1 MNFKEL
7 ERQLQNKISEAV
19 FATVKTLLAQATVA
33 NSSHGVVSTYRRGC
47 RCDLCREA
55 NNKYTGDRAKRD
67 RALAREARESA
78 KKPTRKR
85 APAREKKRVMGY
97 ADLTIDAPE
106 ALLASAATEQRDE
119 P

>member
-19 FATVKTLLAQATVA
+19 FAAVKTLLAQAAVG

-55 NNKYTGDRAKRD
+55 NNKYTGDRAKKD

-85 APAREKKRVMGY
+85 APTRERVDHV
-97 ADLTIDAPE
+97 DLTIDAPE